1 LRRFGGIIP
10 LAAGTRSWN
19 RLPGGSMESVTER
32 RDNSIYVFKINDIND
47 DSKQKQ
53 PLCAVFHSESA
64 GKARHYVTDR

>member
-47 DSKQKQ
+47 ASKQK
-53 PLCAVFHSESA
+53 
-64 GKARHYVTDR
+64 

>member
-19 RLPGGSMESVTER
+19 HLPGRPMESATEQ

-47 DSKQKQ
+47 ASKQK
-53 PLCAVFHSESA
+53 
-64 GKARHYVTDR
+64 